1 MAATPKPTPAVKGKA
16 AIKAIQKQVS
26 PKSVAAMEKRAQA
39 ALDKKY
45 PKAAPTKKSNPLP
58 KITNKGTAK

>member
-1 MAATPKPTPAVKGKA
+1 MAATPKPVTGKA
-16 AIKAIQKQVS
+16 AVKALQKQVS
-26 PKSVAAMEKRAQA
+26 PKGVSAMEKRAQA

-58 KITNKGTAK
+58 KITNRGTAK